1 MSRHVRFFLDPESS
15 KRGAETVMMMCAAAG
30 AARAGTWHAPPDC
43 MRIGILTNEYPPN
56 VYGGAGVHVEYLT
69 RELASLEDR
78 RHQIEV
84 MCFGDQRE
92 DDGNLRVQGIP
103 AATPLPA
110 ADPRHVKLFG
120 TFTQDLAMAAALPD
134 VDVVHCHTWYSHLA
148 GCLAKNLQTVPL
160 VLTTHSLEPH
170 RPWKAEQLG
179 TAYQVSS
186 WIERTAYQNA
196 DGVIAVSE
204 SMKTDV
210 QALYGVP
217 PERVRVIHN
226 GIDLQQYRPT
236 PNVDLLRRYDIDP
249 DVPFV
254 LFVGRITR
262 QKGIIHL
269 VNAIQHIHSTA
280 QVVLCAGA
288 PDTPEIEEEMT
299 AAVDR
304 ARQNSTHKILWIRE
318 MLPKDEVIALYT
330 HAAIFVCP
338 SVYEPFGII
347 NLEAMA
353 CETPVVASAV
363 GGIPEVV
370 DHGET
375 GLLVV
380 PEAISATEVEP
391 RHPAQFSR
399 DLASAVNSLLR
410 NPALRASMAAR
421 ARARVESQFSWTSI
435 ARQTLAFYEE
445 LIRGHAL
452 RASAGAVPETRAS
465 LTGR

>member
-1 MSRHVRFFLDPESS
+1 M
-15 KRGAETVMMMCAAAG
+15 K
-30 AARAGTWHAPPDC
+30 
-43 MRIGILTNEYPPN
+43 IGILTNEYPPN
-56 VYGGAGVHVEYLT
+56 VYGGAGVHVEYLS
-69 RELASLEDR
+69 RELAALEGGK
-78 RHQIEV
+78 HAVEV
-84 MCFGDQRE
+84 VCFGDQFDAEGRP
-92 DDGNLRVQGIP
+92 RVRGVASMP
-103 AATPLPA
+103 PLPA
-110 ADPRHVKLFG
+110 ADPRHGKLFG
-120 TFTQDLAMAAALPD
+120 TLMQDLAMSAALPP
-134 VDVVHCHTWYSHLA
+134 VDVVHCHTWYSHFA
-148 GCLAKNLQTVPL
+148 GCLTKNLQTIPL

-217 PERVRVIHN
+217 PERIRVIHN
-226 GIDLQQYRPT
+226 GIDLEQYQPT
-236 PNVDLLRRYDIDP
+236 PNADVLRGYDIDP
-249 DVPFV
+249 EVPFV

-269 VNAIQHIHSTA
+269 VNAIQHIDA
-280 QVVLCAGA
+280 GVQIVLCAGA
-288 PDTPEIEEEMT
+288 PDTPEIEREMT
-299 AAVDR
+299 AAVDS
-304 ARQNSTHKILWIRE
+304 ARQNSTHKIIWIRE
-318 MLPKDEVIALYT
+318 MLAKEKVINLYT

-375 GLLVV
+375 GLLVT

-399 DLASAVNSLLR
+399 DLAGAVNSLLR
-410 NPALRASMAAR
+410 NPSLRASMAAK
-421 ARARVESQFSWTSI
+421 ARARVEAQFSWTSI
-435 ARQTLAFYEE
+435 ARQTMTFYSE
-445 LIRGHAL
+445 LVHNFR
-452 RASAGAVPETRAS
+452 RAA
-465 LTGR
+465 